1 MWVGVV
7 RRMADHPRSRGVY
20 DRHPRPVGAEFG
32 SSPLAR
38 GLLRQANGQQ
48 EITGSSP
55 LARGLH
61 GVAAADLVHD
71 GIIPARA
78 GFTRIGGRLFQR
90 GKDHPRSRGVYLLPG
105 GLDGDAQGSSPLARG
120 LRKPPGEPFQS
131 VRIIPAR
138 AGFTGGGGG
147 GGGGDADHPRSR
159 GVYSIMAIPKG
170 VINGSSPLARGL
182 QAGEKSKS
190 IKYGIIPARAGFTS
204 GRLSILL

>member
-78 GFTRIGGRLFQR
+78 GFTCAGGRPPWRRSDHPRSRGVYAPPVDAGDVPVGIIPARAGFTRIGGRLFQR
-90 GKDHPRSRGVYLLPG
+90 GKDHPRSRGVYAARKVG
-105 GLDGDAQGSSPLARG
+105 AIMADGSSPLARG
-120 LRKPPGEPFQS
+120 LRRVWPVPH
-131 VRIIPAR
+131 
-138 AGFTGGGGG
+138 AG
-147 GGGGDADHPRSR
+147 A
-159 GVYSIMAIPKG
+159 
-170 VINGSSPLARGL
+170 
-182 QAGEKSKS
+182 
-190 IKYGIIPARAGFTS
+190 GIIPARAGFTRR
-204 GRLSILL
+204 GRPG

>member
-1 MWVGVV
+1 M

-78 GFTRIGGRLFQR
+78 GFTCAGGRPPWRRSDHPRSRGVYAPPVDAGDVPVGIIPARAGFTRIGGRLFQR

-120 LRKPPGEPFQS
+120 LLLAGSLRQGLT
-131 VRIIPAR
+131 RIIPAR
-138 AGFTGGGGG
+138 AGFTQREG
-147 GGGGDADHPRSR
+147 P
-159 GVYSIMAIPKG
+159 V
-170 VINGSSPLARGL
+170 
-182 QAGEKSKS
+182 
-190 IKYGIIPARAGFTS
+190 
-204 GRLSILL
+204 